1 MRLWIINAIAEP
13 IVIAAISITEATN
26 IGEDGSLR
34 LVPIKVNA
42 MAVGSIPSKE
52 PNVYFRK
59 DALTAPNKA
68 LMGSFGKNP
77 TRRVTREDR
86 NTFLFPKALINVRR
100 G

>member
-1 MRLWIINAIAEP
+1 MAEPMVRRTMAMTEIIN
-13 IVIAAISITEATN
+13 T
-26 IGEDGSLR
+26 GEDGLLI

-52 PNVYFRK
+52 PDVYFRK
-59 DALTAPNKA
+59 DAPTAPNRA

-86 NTFLFPKALINVRR
+86 NTFLFPKALINVSR